1 MPHDPHCGS
10 THNMGE
16 LEEKGCVIMTF
27 KRRLLI
33 VEDDP
38 FMGSLM
44 AGALTNEGFTTEL
57 ANSAVAAKRL
67 LKSFDPDAVIVDID
81 LGDGPNGID
90 FVQVVHKTRPEVA
103 AILLS
108 KHADS
113 AGAGIDSA
121 HIPEGV
127 AYLRKSLMHDTA
139 SLVEAIN
146 AATKG
151 ASSDLRQDKQ
161 SKGSLD
167 LLTKT
172 QREILHM
179 MALGLSN
186 KEIAK
191 KREVSLSSVEQRV
204 SEIFKAF
211 DISQTGTLVPRVEA
225 IRRYIALSGVPER

>member
-1 MPHDPHCGS
+1 M
-10 THNMGE
+10 
-16 LEEKGCVIMTF
+16 L
-27 KRRLLI
+27 
-33 VEDDP
+33 
-38 FMGSLM
+38 
-44 AGALTNEGFTTEL
+44 
-57 ANSAVAAKRL
+57 
-67 LKSFDPDAVIVDID
+67 VDID

-90 FVQVVHKTRPEVA
+90 FIQVVHKTRPDVA

-108 KHADS
+108 KHPDS
-113 AGAGIDSA
+113 AGAGIDSQ
-121 HIPEGV
+121 HIPDGV

-139 SLVEAIN
+139 ALVDAIDK
-146 AATKG
+146 ATKG
-151 ASSDLRQDKQ
+151 PSAELRQDRQ

-211 DISQTGTLVPRVEA
+211 DIPQAGTLVPRVEA

>member
-1 MPHDPHCGS
+1 
-10 THNMGE
+10 
-16 LEEKGCVIMTF
+16 MTQF
-27 KRRLLI
+27 QRRILI
-33 VEDDP
+33 VEDDA

-44 AGALTNEGFTTEL
+44 TDALATKGFDAQL
-57 ANSAVAAKRL
+57 AASAVEAKRQ
-67 LKSFDPDAVIVDID
+67 LKAFDPDVVLVDID

-90 FVQVVHKTRPEVA
+90 FIQVVRKTRPEIA

-113 AGAGIDSA
+113 ASAGLQGA
-121 HIPEGV
+121 HIPDGV
-127 AYLRKSLMHDTA
+127 AYLRKSLVHDTTALVA
-139 SLVEAIN
+139 SIN

-151 ASSDLRQDKQ
+151 HAESLRQDKQ

-167 LLTKT
+167 LLTNA

-179 MALGLSN
+179 MSLGLSN

-191 KREVSLSSVEQRV
+191 QRGVSLSNVEQRV

-211 DISQTGTLVPRVEA
+211 GIAQNEAVVPRVEA
-225 IRRYIALSGVPER
+225 IRRYIAVSGVPER

>member
-1 MPHDPHCGS
+1 MPG
-10 THNMGE
+10 
-16 LEEKGCVIMTF
+16 F
-27 KRRLLI
+27 QRRILI
-33 VEDDP
+33 VEDDV

-44 AGALTNEGFTTEL
+44 VDALSSKGFVAQL
-57 ANSAVAAKRL
+57 AESAVTAKRRV
-67 LKSFDPDAVIVDID
+67 KSFDPDIVLVDID

-90 FVQVVHKTRPEVA
+90 FIQVVRATRPEIA

-113 AGAGIDSA
+113 SSAGLAGV

-127 AYLRKSLMHDTA
+127 GYLRKSLVHDTDALIECINSVSRGQA
-139 SLVEAIN
+139 SH
-146 AATKG
+146 
-151 ASSDLRQDKQ
+151 LRHDQA
-161 SKGSLD
+161 SKGDLD

-179 MALGLSN
+179 MALGFSN

-191 KREVSLSSVEQRV
+191 QRDVSLSSVEQRV

-211 DISQTGTLVPRVEA
+211 NITQGDEVVPRVEA
-225 IRRYIALSGVPER
+225 IRRYITISGVPERV